1 MLDSDASFFLVPE
14 FQSSRGARR
23 TLGAPYS
30 NLRFDAAPGADLCM
44 ALMPDPGTLGVAAK
58 ADITATGANA
68 VPTDT
73 DTPDF
78 LDLIAADSPEPLADT
93 YGEDAADFFS
103 FDEDAADL
111 FTMED
116 APEDSALSTDSPDIR
131 SVTPRR
137 PMRFTFARGEVE
149 HSRLILPIPNLF
161 ENTFE
166 DDTLTG
172 PGIDPRLQR
181 SRARARARLTAHEAA
196 LPPEARN
203 LWCDDGSDEEMPTA
217 SQVPLETEADSG
229 TITLTETTANDGT
242 DGHAPRRAVR
252 HLSVTRRTP
261 KPRLSSAEIHDP
273 LQDHLHQVRD
283 ALYSTDPEE
292 EAAALAS
299 PHQHAL
305 PLRLAATL
313 VTLAFLLVQVI
324 AALRAGLPDR
334 ARALRDT
341 LLGNSLR
348 LPSRALAITG
358 MILAIAQT
366 IPPDLM

>member
-23 TLGAPYS
+23 TLGAPFA
-30 NLRFDAAPGADLCM
+30 NLRFDAASGADLCM
-44 ALMPDPGTLGVAAK
+44 ALAPDPGTFGVAAK
-58 ADITATGANA
+58 ADITTTGANA

-73 DTPDF
+73 DIPDF
-78 LDLIAADSPEPLADT
+78 LDLTASVSAEPLVAAFD
-93 YGEDAADFFS
+93 EHAADFFS
-103 FDEDAADL
+103 FDEDTADL
-111 FTMED
+111 FTLED
-116 APEDSALSTDSPDIR
+116 ADEGATLSSDSSDIR
-131 SVTPRR
+131 AVTPRR
-137 PMRFTFARGEVE
+137 PMRFTFARDSIE

-161 ENTFE
+161 ENAFE

-181 SRARARARLTAHEAA
+181 SRARARARLMAHEAA

-203 LWCDDGSDEEMPTA
+203 LWCADGSDEEMPTA
-217 SQVPLETEADSG
+217 SHPPLDTEADSG
-229 TITLTETTANDGT
+229 IITRTETTANDGT
-242 DGHAPRRAVR
+242 DGHAARRAVR
-252 HLSVTRRTP
+252 HLSVTRRTA
-261 KPRLSSAEIHDP
+261 KPRLAASDIHDP

-283 ALYSTDPEE
+283 ALYATDPQAEP
-292 EAAALAS
+292 AALAA
-299 PHQHAL
+299 PPQHAL
-305 PLRLAATL
+305 PLRLAAAL
-313 VTLAFLLVQVI
+313 VTLAFLLMQII
-324 AALRAGLPDR
+324 AALRASMPDR